1 MTLERRQAARNL
13 NIRRRF
19 QALTSQELVLATK
32 LQKLFLI
39 TVFRAKS
46 VESDD
51 ERERLSEVAHL
62 ALRKYCN
69 IIYINDADIPR
80 PIRLDRRI
88 GSFTPSQCWNFFE
101 TRQEDLFRLLD
112 VLRLP
117 EICRLQNGSVMAGE
131 EISSSH
137 SQRNQG

>member
-101 TRQEDLFRLLD
+101 TRQEDLFRPGCLEAP
-112 VLRLP
+112 RNMQTS
-117 EICRLQNGSVMAGE
+117 EWICHGWR
-131 EISSSH
+131 
-137 SQRNQG
+137 RNHASRSL